1 MIKVSIQKSNNNIIG
16 FVINNH
22 ALPDERD
29 FHNDAAL
36 VGEAFDMICNSVSVL
51 SQSVIIGLDEVLKLN
66 CTYEMK
72 DGYLKLD
79 LSDFSFKELEK
90 AQVLLL
96 TFEKSLESVML
107 SLENMFGKQKCSEYI
122 TLIKEEV

>member
-1 MIKVSIQKSNNNIIG
+1 MIKVKIVKKNNDIVN

-22 ALPDERD
+22 AMPEGRD
-29 FHNDAAL
+29 FQTDACL
-36 VGEAFDMICNSVSVL
+36 VGEAFDMVCNSVSVL

-79 LSDFSFKELEK
+79 LSDFSFEELRK

-107 SLENMFGKQKCSEYI
+107 SLDNMFGKQKRMEYI